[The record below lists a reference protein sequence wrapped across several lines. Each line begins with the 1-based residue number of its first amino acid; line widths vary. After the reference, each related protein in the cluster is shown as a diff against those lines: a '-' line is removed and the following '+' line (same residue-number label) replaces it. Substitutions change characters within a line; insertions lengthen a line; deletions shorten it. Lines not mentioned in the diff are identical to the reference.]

1 MSDEKKPT
9 LMDNL
14 LKLPFFKKLKNI
26 KHIEI
31 IICIIFISLLLLIYF
46 YGGVKTKTNK
56 SESTSKLTV
65 ETLSYTTTDE
75 YAKLLEDKLENII
88 GSLKGVGNIS
98 VMVNLKSGS
107 ELVVATS
114 TEEENVYSSN
124 GDKIN
129 QTIIKTPIM
138 VEENG
143 TSKPVILMELAPE
156 IEGVI
161 VVAGGADDV
170 NVKLNIYKLLQAI
183 LSISSDKIQ
192 VFAGK

>member
-1 MSDEKKPT
+1 M
-9 LMDNL
+9 
-14 LKLPFFKKLKNI
+14 
-26 KHIEI
+26 
-31 IICIIFISLLLLIYF
+31 
-46 YGGVKTKTNK
+46 
-56 SESTSKLTV
+56 
-65 ETLSYTTTDE
+65 
-75 YAKLLEDKLENII
+75 
-88 GSLKGVGNIS
+88 GNIS

>member
-1 MSDEKKPT
+1 
-9 LMDNL
+9 
-14 LKLPFFKKLKNI
+14 
-26 KHIEI
+26 
-31 IICIIFISLLLLIYF
+31 
-46 YGGVKTKTNK
+46 
-56 SESTSKLTV
+56 
-65 ETLSYTTTDE
+65 
-75 YAKLLEDKLENII
+75 
-88 GSLKGVGNIS
+88 
-98 VMVNLKSGS
+98 
-107 ELVVATS
+107 
-114 TEEENVYSSN
+114 
-124 GDKIN
+124 
-129 QTIIKTPIM
+129 M